1 MERYATEREG
11 YLLMKYR
18 KSNTAPLEEDNK
30 FVTWLQRLQN
40 LCISSNK
47 KSLED
52 ILSVI
57 AKGIGRFIN
66 AETSWACVIE
76 GEKLEFFS
84 VSGAQAKA
92 VSENISLKN
101 DICTWILENKR
112 PLFIPACSADRDNS
126 KNNKRIIRDL
136 PKKIKIDSFIGAP
149 MFCKKGIL
157 GMLFVINK
165 KKGLFTKEDADSL
178 SIFSTVISPFIDNI
192 RLNAGQS
199 QTQKEHEALQ
209 SIIDTT
215 LTSQNLESMLYTLIQ
230 KVVQVMGVNAGEIYL
245 LNEANKITLRTSYN
259 IPEETLDQYY
269 EKINDEVMK
278 ELFKKSESLVLYA
291 EDEPLIK
298 SQYVNSY
305 QVRSI
310 LCMPLRNK
318 NRVIG
323 VLHID
328 TLSKYTFSPYEI
340 KLLEI
345 LTERIALAIE
355 NKHLLDSLNE
365 EIEISSILLQ
375 TAELISNHT
384 TTDQLLKRIV
394 HIIPWFINSDWCC
407 TYLWNESKNAFIP
420 AETSM
425 TAKPLVSIFKKMILT
440 SGIFHLADK
449 ILETRNSIIIEDA
462 ANSELIPKDYINAF
476 NAKSVLIVPFVSRGY
491 VMGFMN
497 IIFAQAPH
505 TFTTKEIAIAKGIA
519 NQVAVFLENMKLN
532 EGIKES
538 EERYRTL
545 VENATD
551 AITSIDLDGIVIS
564 WNKAS
569 EELYGYT
576 KEEAMAKK
584 IPVVPEDRAS
594 ELPFFF
600 ENVIKGKMISNFET
614 KRRHKNGN
622 IIDVSITISPVTN
635 ENGEIIGFSGIAR
648 DISEKKHLEEK
659 KIQLE
664 KESAMIELAGAA
676 AHEINQPL
684 TSIMA
689 RADLLITEMPK
700 EDPFFRSVKIISEE
714 SKRLAAI
721 VRKIGQVT
729 RYKTKPYVGEKTIID
744 IEGASKD
751 DHK

>member
-1 MERYATEREG
+1 
-11 YLLMKYR
+11 MKY
-18 KSNTAPLEEDNK
+18 KNSNAAPLEKDNK
-30 FVTWLQRLQN
+30 FIEWLQRFQS
-40 LCISSNK
+40 LCISSTK

-52 ILSVI
+52 ILPVI
-57 AKGIGRFIN
+57 AKGVSRFIS
-66 AETSWACVIE
+66 AETSWVCIIE
-76 GEKLEFFS
+76 GRKLEYFS

-92 VSENISLKN
+92 VTGKISLKSS
-101 DICTWILENKR
+101 ICAWILENKR

-126 KNNKRIIRDL
+126 KKNKLIIKDL
-136 PKKIKIDSFIGAP
+136 PKNIKINSFIGAP

-178 SIFSTVISPFIDNI
+178 SIFSTIISPFIDNI
-192 RLNAGQS
+192 RLNARQS
-199 QTQKEHEALQ
+199 QTQKELDALQ
-209 SIIDTT
+209 SIIDAT
-215 LTSQNLESMLYTLIQ
+215 LTSQNLESMLYTLVQ
-230 KVVQVMGVNAGEIYL
+230 KVVQVLGVNSGEIYL
-245 LNEANKITLRTSYN
+245 MDKDNKITLRTSYN
-259 IPEETLDQYY
+259 IPEESLEQYY
-269 EKINDEVMK
+269 EKINGEVMK
-278 ELFKKSESLVLYA
+278 ELPKRGESLALYA

-298 SQYVNSY
+298 SQYINSY

-310 LCMPLRNK
+310 LCTPLRNK

-323 VLHID
+323 ILHID

-345 LTERIALAIE
+345 LAERIALAIE
-355 NKHLLDSLNE
+355 NKQLFDSLNE

-394 HIIPWFINSDWCC
+394 NIIPWFINSDWCC
-407 TYLWNESKNAFIP
+407 TYLWNECKNAFMP

-425 TAKPLVSIFKKMILT
+425 TARPLASIFKKMILT
-440 SGIFHLADK
+440 SGVSQLSDE
-449 ILETRNSIIIEDA
+449 ILRARNSIIIEDA
-462 ANSELIPKDYINAF
+462 AASEFIPKDYINAF
-476 NAKSVLIVPFVSRGY
+476 NAKSVLIVPFVNRGY

-519 NQVAVFLENMKLN
+519 SQVAVFIENMRLN
-532 EGIKES
+532 EEIKES

-551 AITSIDLDGIVIS
+551 AITSIDLEGVVIS
-564 WNKAS
+564 WNKAA

-584 IPVVPEDRAS
+584 IPIVPEDRAL

-600 ENVIKGKMISNFET
+600 ENVIKGKIISNFET

-622 IIDVSITISPVTN
+622 LIDVSLTISPVKN
-635 ENGEIIGFSGIAR
+635 EGGEIIGFSGIAR

-659 KIQLE
+659 KIELE

-684 TSIMA
+684 TSILA
-689 RADLLITEMPK
+689 RSDLLMTEMPK
-700 EDPFFRSVKIISEE
+700 DDPFFRSVRIISEE

-721 VRKIGQVT
+721 VRKIGQIT
-729 RYKTKPYVGEKTIID
+729 RYKTKPYVGERTIID
-744 IEGASKD
+744 IEGAAKD